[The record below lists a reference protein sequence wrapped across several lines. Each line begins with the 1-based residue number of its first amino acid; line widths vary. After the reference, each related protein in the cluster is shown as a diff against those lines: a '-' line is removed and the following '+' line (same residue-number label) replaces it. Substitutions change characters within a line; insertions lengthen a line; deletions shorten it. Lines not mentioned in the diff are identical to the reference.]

1 LFAGRIFVPVEALIP
16 QKNARIGVSGCFFT
30 SERTTP
36 DSNIPAADL
45 FPNGLWHVGYEKK
58 ACFGGPALMGFRQIT
73 GKTPVTITAKKISLN
88 AMLIVFF
95 KDTDV
100 H

>member
-1 LFAGRIFVPVEALIP
+1 
-16 QKNARIGVSGCFFT
+16 
-30 SERTTP
+30 
-36 DSNIPAADL
+36 
-45 FPNGLWHVGYEKK
+45 
-58 ACFGGPALMGFRQIT
+58 MGFRQIT

-95 KDTDV
+95 NDTDV